1 MNFPDQFIQQLESK
15 AKRNDE
21 LEAKGISINKK
32 LSKSEKEKIDRARP
46 FILGA
51 AKRKR
56 EDDESSV
63 SSEECEFTDDDQEDV
78 NDNESFDSEKSIEE
92 SDANDFLATDDE
104 VNDSDNSDFGD
115 DPITRRRVDDVHD
128 SGSDDSVSIGFKGP
142 ARKRICINESSGEE
156 SDVEPSKE
164 KKRKQKQQQKE
175 KEKRRKQKQQH
186 QKEKNKVKEQS
197 TTKPTKEQQ
206 QTIEEQ
212 QTMKQQRQS
221 MAQQHIQQPIQ
232 SMSMMPES
240 PITKI
245 KQLQKQ
251 QKRQEIRYYMAANRI
266 DPINDSDR
274 KWVDNLMGVS
284 DYYIDYGHQLIRR
297 RRLDP
302 YIEDWACTQHTAIVN
317 GDILNGSWKYA
328 LLAFI
333 RFVVE
338 V

>member
-1 MNFPDQFIQQLESK
+1 M
-15 AKRNDE
+15 
-21 LEAKGISINKK
+21 
-32 LSKSEKEKIDRARP
+32 
-46 FILGA
+46 
-51 AKRKR
+51 
-56 EDDESSV
+56 
-63 SSEECEFTDDDQEDV
+63 
-78 NDNESFDSEKSIEE
+78 
-92 SDANDFLATDDE
+92 
-104 VNDSDNSDFGD
+104 
-115 DPITRRRVDDVHD
+115 DDVHD

-175 KEKRRKQKQQH
+175 KKRKQKQQQKEKEKEKEKKRKQKQQQQ
-186 QKEKNKVKEQS
+186 QKEKNRVKEQS
-197 TTKPTKEQQ
+197 TTKTTKEQQ

-212 QTMKQQRQS
+212 QTMKQQ
-221 MAQQHIQQPIQ
+221 HIQQ
-232 SMSMMPES
+232 MMPVS

-274 KWVDNLMGVS
+274 KWIDNLMGVS

>member
-1 MNFPDQFIQQLESK
+1 M
-15 AKRNDE
+15 
-21 LEAKGISINKK
+21 
-32 LSKSEKEKIDRARP
+32 
-46 FILGA
+46 
-51 AKRKR
+51 
-56 EDDESSV
+56 
-63 SSEECEFTDDDQEDV
+63 
-78 NDNESFDSEKSIEE
+78 
-92 SDANDFLATDDE
+92 
-104 VNDSDNSDFGD
+104 
-115 DPITRRRVDDVHD
+115 
-128 SGSDDSVSIGFKGP
+128 
-142 ARKRICINESSGEE
+142 
-156 SDVEPSKE
+156 
-164 KKRKQKQQQKE
+164 
-175 KEKRRKQKQQH
+175 
-186 QKEKNKVKEQS
+186 KEQS

-333 RFVVE
+333 MFVVE